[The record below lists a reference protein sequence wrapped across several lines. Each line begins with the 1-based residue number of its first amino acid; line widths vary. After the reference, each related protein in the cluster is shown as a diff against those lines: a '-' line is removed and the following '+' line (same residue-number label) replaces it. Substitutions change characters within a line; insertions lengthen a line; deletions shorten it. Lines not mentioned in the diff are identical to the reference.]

1 MAVGKCAYYE
11 YFRATTVFV
20 QRTKVQS
27 RQVLNQFL
35 EVPYIDINSYLRTG
49 QSKGFEVERKTKLI
63 KEVIAKSNGP
73 PDNIKLFRST
83 DTNFINE
90 VFGGIDNVRE
100 GQVVRLYGFTST
112 SAFRESAFQGK
123 DVTLEV
129 LVPVETPVAPI
140 ALLSAADAED
150 EWLIQDRTQYVVRSF
165 KILPYNK
172 IHMVLEVI
180 KPRKRTKKGKQ
191 T

>member
-1 MAVGKCAYYE
+1 M
-11 YFRATTVFV
+11 FRELVSDENDRLCFDFFQNVTDEEAKAIKDYTLTG
-20 QRTKVQS
+20 
-27 RQVLNQFL
+27 
-35 EVPYIDINSYLRTG
+35 YIDINSYLRKG
-49 QSKGFEVERKTKLI
+49 QSKGIEVERKAKLI

-83 DTNFINE
+83 DANFISE

-129 LVPVETPVAPI
+129 LVPVATPVAPI

-165 KILPYNK
+165 KILPHNK

-180 KPRKRTKKGKQ
+180 KPRKQTKKGKL